1 MYKIK
6 PRSTN
11 QSDII
16 VDEETVL
23 SFDDDELLNQFHLAV
38 KAILD
43 SRAVLKEKR

>member
-6 PRSTN
+6 LQSTN
-11 QSDII
+11 QPGII

-43 SRAVLKEKR
+43 LQTILKEKR